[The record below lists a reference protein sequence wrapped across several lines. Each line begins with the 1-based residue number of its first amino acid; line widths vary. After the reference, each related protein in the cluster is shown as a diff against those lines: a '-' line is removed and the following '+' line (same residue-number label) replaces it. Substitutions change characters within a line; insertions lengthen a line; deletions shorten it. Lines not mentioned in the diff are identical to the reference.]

1 MTPATL
7 KAIMLDLEF
16 NTNDVA
22 VICGVTRRTTQLWT
36 SGRSP
41 VPQSCAL
48 VLMGLA
54 DQIITLDWVLDQIA
68 PRSGMN

>member
-7 KAIMLDLEF
+7 KSIMLELEF
-16 NTNDVA
+16 NTHDVS
-22 VICGVTRRTTQLWT
+22 VICGVTRRTAQLWT

-48 VLMGLA
+48 VLLGIAQHKLS
-54 DQIITLDWVLDQIA
+54 LDWILDQIA